1 MNRTTP
7 NSLRNF
13 AVPLDLLMVLLRL
26 LFLWFCL
33 KSTGK
38 SYIWIFN
45 LNLSSSSGFVDESD
59 NNLKEIWIGLLPI
72 RMEFP
77 TSRRVVFECSKW
89 ELTVIINKI
98 IFLVFLYSSYHD
110 VSVRFREVPQIMFP
124 LFWGFQNF
132 WWGCRR
138 M

>member
-1 MNRTTP
+1 MNTTTP

-98 IFLVFLYSSYHD
+98 IFLVFLYSRYHD